1 MTRLLLIF
9 ICLTIFFSC
18 QKSNP
23 ELGVAETYFPSAQKL
38 KDGVVN
44 KSYLHFKSKDNY
56 ESSTNIIYSEYRIL
70 NPGELLVNYY
80 DAGCQLARSK
90 TFEFVDNKMILKSEF
105 RVIMGDSIDFEI
117 LQPVVIDWTQP
128 GSIHE
133 KKFGYRTWKRH
144 WKNEVI
150 DIRDTVIDNR
160 SGKVLVKKNDIH
172 IYQLPSDTNRYQFT
186 STEILLEDIGE
197 FSYYYTDST
206 GTSQSELI
214 EQMSL
219 SDFKKLAAH
228 GRKRVAYID
237 PNQRLDKESDFEPC
251 EDENKIVDYYN
262 GRPPA
267 EFVGGKGALWKAIHP
282 QINNKKLN
290 RESGYL
296 TFRFIINCKGK
307 IGYFTTEQAS
317 LDFKK
322 KSFNPE
328 TVEHLYG
335 IVSTLS
341 PWKATTIRKEVRDA
355 YAYLTFKLKD
365 GKVIELLP

>member
-1 MTRLLLIF
+1 MKRLLLVL
-9 ICLTIFFSC
+9 ICFTFFFSC

-38 KDGVVN
+38 NDGVVN

-56 ESSTNIIYSEYRIL
+56 EASTDVIYTEYRIL
-70 NPGELLVNYY
+70 QPGELLVNYY
-80 DAGCQLARSK
+80 DAGCQLTRSK

-105 RVIMGDSIDFEI
+105 QVIMGDSIDLEI
-117 LQPVVIDWTQP
+117 LQPVVVDWTRP
-128 GSIHE
+128 GSVHE
-133 KKFGYRTWKRH
+133 KKFGYRMWKRH

-150 DIRDTVIDNR
+150 DIRDTAIDNR
-160 SGKVLVKKNDIH
+160 SGKVLIREYDNY
-172 IYQLPSDTNRYQFT
+172 IYQLPADTNRYQFT
-186 STEILLEDIGE
+186 STEIFLEDIGA
-197 FSYYYTDST
+197 FSYHYTDST
-206 GTSQSELI
+206 GTSQTELI

-219 SDFKKLAAH
+219 PDFKKLAAH
-228 GRKRVAYID
+228 GRKRIAYID
-237 PNQRLDKESDFEPC
+237 PAQRLDKDSDFEPC
-251 EDENKIVDYYN
+251 GNENKIVDYYN

-267 EFVGGKGALWKAIHP
+267 EFVGGKSALWKAILP
-282 QINNKKLN
+282 QINRKKLN
-290 RESGYL
+290 EESGYL

-307 IGYFTTEQAS
+307 IGYFTTEQAG

-322 KSFNPE
+322 KSFNPK

-335 IVSTLS
+335 IATTLS
-341 PWKATTIRKEVRDA
+341 PWRATTIRKEIRDS